1 MLITLVIINYY
12 QCHLSSIF
20 LCIFNRRILFVVIGS
35 PLTGS
40 LLYCCKN
47 GTIFSKSKITPVDSD
62 FGGSDDDELVGVDL
76 KKR

>member
-1 MLITLVIINYY
+1 M
-12 QCHLSSIF
+12 
-20 LCIFNRRILFVVIGS
+20 VIGS

-62 FGGSDDDELVGVDL
+62 FGGSDDDELVVGLDL
-76 KKR
+76 